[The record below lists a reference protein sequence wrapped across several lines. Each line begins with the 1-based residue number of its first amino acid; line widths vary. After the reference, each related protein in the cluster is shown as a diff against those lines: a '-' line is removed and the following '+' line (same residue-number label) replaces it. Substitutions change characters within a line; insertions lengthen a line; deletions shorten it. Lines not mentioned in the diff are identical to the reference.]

1 MNHPAAVDGFFKD
14 FRMKLTDSIPGHR
27 DAHRH
32 FLRLALLL
40 ALCLLL
46 TETPAWAT
54 DNTAEPVDDVRVLID
69 ISGSMKRTDPHNLR
83 RPALRLFTSLLPKG
97 THAGVWTFGQWTN
110 MLVKHGQV
118 DTPWKNKARK
128 SAGEINSLGLYTNI
142 EDVLRRATWDWKR
155 PDESSRRSLI
165 LLTDGLVDISK
176 NPAENTAS
184 RERIL
189 NDVLPRLQEAG
200 ITVHTIALSSESDAP
215 LLQQLAAAT
224 GGWFETIES
233 ADGLER
239 LFLRMFEKVSKAD
252 TLPLKDNKVS
262 IDNSIHEATFL
273 VFRKPGVGTTTIIT
287 PDGSSFGQQ
296 QLPAGVEWFED
307 ERYDL
312 ITVQNPPPGEW
323 RINADVD
330 PDNRVMVV
338 TDLRMKNTELPN
350 DLSVDQP
357 LLFTLQLE
365 QKGEI
370 IDRPDFL
377 QFVKVTLTQIAN
389 NGDEWQWR
397 LRDDG
402 KLADLAAND
411 GVFSTRLG
419 ESLVEGEHEF
429 ILDVD
434 GITFKRNKHQRV
446 KVYGQPVD
454 AQIEALGHD
463 RFALT
468 LVPYISLIDPHSMH
482 VEVEHI
488 LPNGR
493 LEKAEAAQVNT
504 AEWRLEL
511 DASDNPGEH
520 ELTAYITGQRSDGS
534 PLSVQLGPIHFEA
547 GGDTTPRARTPMRA
561 PQPEHQE
568 EPAHEP
574 PAAEPHQPSAHHKAE
589 PESATHEEKAKAEAE
604 HPTEDS
610 THTAMEGDQPPQI
623 SWGLI
628 IGSILGLTVL
638 IGGLVFGGIKLWP
651 KIQAMRKR
659 KKEDSAQQQKQEE
672 ESPAAAA
679 PAPTPEPEPEETEPD
694 TGIADVDQAI
704 DDLLSSNEPEETA
717 PETKMAELDPEL
729 DLSTGD
735 TEEPAEIKEATEMD
749 TAEEIKKPAEPEAA
763 SEEAQEIAEIP
774 EDLISLDDDD
784 TNKDDKKA

>member
-1 MNHPAAVDGFFKD
+1 
-14 FRMKLTDSIPGHR
+14 MKLTDSTPGHR
-27 DAHRH
+27 DAHCH
-32 FLRLALLL
+32 FSRLALLL
-40 ALCLLL
+40 AVCLLL
-46 TETPAWAT
+46 AGTPSRAA
-54 DNTAEPVDDVRVLID
+54 DSMAEPVDDVRVLID

-97 THAGVWTFGQWTN
+97 AHAGVWTFGQWTN

-118 DTPWKNKARK
+118 DTPWKNNARK
-128 SAGEINSLGLYTNI
+128 SAGGINSRGLYTNI

-155 PDESSRRSLI
+155 PDAGHRRSLI

-176 NPAENTAS
+176 NPAEDTAS

-189 NDVLPRLQEAG
+189 NDVLPRLQQAG

-252 TLPLKDNKVS
+252 TLPLEDNRVN

-273 VFRKPGVGTTTIIT
+273 VFRKPDAGTTTIT
-287 PDGSSFGQQ
+287 APDGGSFDRQ

-307 ERYDL
+307 ERYEL

-350 DLSVDQP
+350 DLSVGRP
-357 LLFTLQLE
+357 LLFTMQLE
-365 QKGEI
+365 QRGKI

-377 QFVKVTLTQIAN
+377 QFVKVTLTQVSA

-402 KLADLAAND
+402 KHADLTAND
-411 GVFSTRLG
+411 GIFSTRLG
-419 ESLVEGEHEF
+419 ESLIEGEHAF

-434 GITFKRNKHQRV
+434 GITFKRNKHQQV

-454 AQIEALGHD
+454 AHIEALGHD
-463 RFALT
+463 RFALII
-468 LVPYISLIDPHSMH
+468 VPYVSLIDPHSMH
-482 VEVEHI
+482 IDIEHV

-493 LEKAEAAQVNT
+493 LEKAEATQVST
-504 AEWRLEL
+504 VEWRLEL
-511 DASDNPGEH
+511 DASGSTGEH
-520 ELTAYITGQRSDGS
+520 ELTAHIRGQRSDGS
-534 PLSVQLGPIHFEA
+534 PVNVQLGPIHFA
-547 GGDTTPRARTPMRA
+547 TGGDATPHERTPMRA
-561 PQPEHQE
+561 PQPEQHE
-568 EPAHEP
+568 APAHEP
-574 PAAEPHQPSAHHKAE
+574 PVAEHQPPPVHHEAEPAAEKPKLEQPV
-589 PESATHEEKAKAEAE
+589 
-604 HPTEDS
+604 EDS
-610 THTAMEGDQPPQI
+610 GHAAEEDEHPPQI
-623 SWGLI
+623 GWGMI
-628 IGSILGLTVL
+628 IGSIVGLTVL

-659 KKEDSAQQQKQEE
+659 KEEGSAKEEKKEE
-672 ESPAAAA
+672 PPVAAATAAA
-679 PAPTPEPEPEETEPD
+679 PAPEAEEAEEAEPD
-694 TGIADVDQAI
+694 TGVPDVDQAI
-704 DDLLSSNEPEETA
+704 DELLGDSTPQET
-717 PETKMAELDPEL
+717 PRETETAELDPEL
-729 DLSTGD
+729 DLSADDG
-735 TEEPAEIKEATEMD
+735 EEPAEVKEVTEMD
-749 TAEEIKKPAEPEAA
+749 AVEEPQKTATQETVSKEAE
-763 SEEAQEIAEIP
+763 EIAEIP
-774 EDLISLDDDD
+774 EDLISLDDD
-784 TNKDDKKA
+784 NKDNKKA

>member
-1 MNHPAAVDGFFKD
+1 
-14 FRMKLTDSIPGHR
+14 MKLTDTTSGHR
-27 DAHRH
+27 NAHRH
-32 FLRLALLL
+32 FSRLALLL
-40 ALCLLL
+40 AACLLL
-46 TETPAWAT
+46 AGTPARAA
-54 DNTAEPVDDVRVLID
+54 DSTAEPADDVRVLID

-97 THAGVWTFGQWTN
+97 AHAGVWTFGQWTN

-118 DTPWKNKARK
+118 DTSWKNEART
-128 SAGEINSLGLYTNI
+128 SAGKINSRGLYTNI

-155 PDESSRRSLI
+155 PHAGHRRSLI

-176 NPAENTAS
+176 NPAENIAS

-189 NDVLPRLQEAG
+189 DDVLPRLQQAG
-200 ITVHTIALSSESDAP
+200 VTVHTIALSSESDAP

-252 TLPLKDNKVS
+252 TLPLKDNRVS

-273 VFRKPGVGTTTIIT
+273 VFRKPNAGTTTIT
-287 PDGSSFGQQ
+287 APDGSSFGRQ
-296 QLPAGVEWFED
+296 QLPTGVEWFED
-307 ERYDL
+307 ERYEL

-338 TDLRMKNTELPN
+338 TDLRVKNTELPN
-350 DLSVDQP
+350 DLSAGRP
-357 LLFTLQLE
+357 LLFTMQLE
-365 QKGEI
+365 QKGTI

-377 QFVKVTLTQIAN
+377 QFVKVTLTQISAT
-389 NGDEWQWR
+389 GDEWQWR

-402 KLADLAAND
+402 KHADLTAND

-419 ESLVEGEHEF
+419 ESLIEGEHEF

-434 GITFKRNKHQRV
+434 GITFKRNKHQQI

-454 AQIEALGHD
+454 AQLEALGHD
-463 RFALT
+463 RFALVI
-468 LVPYISLIDPHSMH
+468 VPYVSLIDPHSMH
-482 VEVEHI
+482 VDVEHV

-493 LEKAEAAQVNT
+493 LEKAKATQVST

-511 DASDNPGEH
+511 DASGSIGEH
-520 ELTAYITGQRSDGS
+520 ELTAHIRGQRRDGS
-534 PLSVQLGPIHFEA
+534 PVSVQLGPIHFAA
-547 GGDTTPRARTPMRA
+547 GGDATPHERAPMRA
-561 PQPEHQE
+561 PPPEQHE
-568 EPAHEP
+568 KPVHEP
-574 PAAEPHQPSAHHKAE
+574 PATEHQSPSAHHEAGPAAE
-589 PESATHEEKAKAEAE
+589 KPKPE
-604 HPTEDS
+604 HPVEDS
-610 THTAMEGDQPPQI
+610 GHATEEDEHPPQI
-623 SWGLI
+623 GWGMI
-628 IGSILGLTVL
+628 IGSIVGLAVL

-651 KIQAMRKR
+651 KIQAMHKR
-659 KKEDSAQQQKQEE
+659 ENSTEEENKE
-672 ESPAAAA
+672 ESPVAAA
-679 PAPTPEPEPEETEPD
+679 PAPEAEPD
-694 TGIADVDQAI
+694 TGVPDVDQAI
-704 DDLLSSNEPEETA
+704 DELLADSTPQETPKETETA
-717 PETKMAELDPEL
+717 KLDPEL
-729 DLSTGD
+729 DLSADDGEKPTE
-735 TEEPAEIKEATEMD
+735 TEEAREVDA
-749 TAEEIKKPAEPEAA
+749 AEEAQKTTVQETL

-784 TNKDDKKA
+784 KDNKKA

>member
-1 MNHPAAVDGFFKD
+1 
-14 FRMKLTDSIPGHR
+14 MKLTDSTLGHR
-27 DAHRH
+27 NAHRH
-32 FLRLALLL
+32 FLPLTLLL

-46 TETPAWAT
+46 VESPARAT
-54 DNTAEPVDDVRVLID
+54 DNAAEPVDDVRVLID
-69 ISGSMKRTDPHNLR
+69 ISGSMKRTDPQNLR

-118 DTPWKNKARK
+118 NTSWKNKARNG
-128 SAGEINSLGLYTNI
+128 AGKINSLGLYTNI
-142 EDVLRRATWDWKR
+142 EDVLRRATWDWKH
-155 PDESSRRSLI
+155 PDSGHRRSLI

-189 NDVLPRLQEAG
+189 NDVLPRLQQAG

-239 LFLRMFEKVSKAD
+239 LFLRMFEKVSKTD

-273 VFRKPGVGTTTIIT
+273 VFRKPGASTTTIIT
-287 PDGSSFGQQ
+287 PDGSSFDQQ

-307 ERYDL
+307 ERYEL

-350 DLSVDQP
+350 DLSVGRP
-357 LLFTLQLE
+357 LLFTMQLE
-365 QKGEI
+365 QKGKI

-377 QFVKVTLTQIAN
+377 QFVKVTLTQIAD

-411 GVFSTRLG
+411 GIFSTRLG
-419 ESLVEGEHEF
+419 ESLIEGEHEF

-454 AQIEALGHD
+454 AQLEALGHD

-468 LVPYISLIDPHSMH
+468 VVPYVSLIDPHSMH
-482 VEVEHI
+482 IDIEHVR
-488 LPNGR
+488 PNGR
-493 LEKAEAAQVNT
+493 LEKTEAAQVST

-520 ELTAYITGQRSDGS
+520 ELTAYISGQRSDGS
-534 PLSVQLGPIHFEA
+534 PLSVQLGPIHFA
-547 GGDTTPRARTPMRA
+547 TGSDATPLERAPMRA
-561 PQPEHQE
+561 PQPEQHE

-574 PAAEPHQPSAHHKAE
+574 PVAEHQPPPVHHEAEPAAHEKEPKPETPHPVEDSAH
-589 PESATHEEKAKAEAE
+589 ATEEDER
-604 HPTEDS
+604 
-610 THTAMEGDQPPQI
+610 PPQI

-628 IGSILGLTVL
+628 IGSIVGLTIL
-638 IGGLVFGGIKLWP
+638 IGGLVFGGIRLWP

-659 KKEDSAQQQKQEE
+659 KKEDPAGEE
-672 ESPAAAA
+672 KKEASPTATAA
-679 PAPTPEPEPEETEPD
+679 TSEPEAETEEMQPD
-694 TGIADVDQAI
+694 TGVPDVDQAI
-704 DDLLSSNEPEETA
+704 DELLGDSKPQETSQ
-717 PETKMAELDPEL
+717 ETEITELDPEL
-729 DLSTGD
+729 DLGSDDGKESVET
-735 TEEPAEIKEATEMD
+735 KEATEID
-749 TAEEIKKPAEPEAA
+749 AVEESKKATEPETAGA
-763 SEEAQEIAEIP
+763 EAQEIAEIP

-784 TNKDDKKA
+784 KDNKKTT

>member
-1 MNHPAAVDGFFKD
+1 
-14 FRMKLTDSIPGHR
+14 MKLTDSTPGHR
-27 DAHRH
+27 DARH
-32 FLRLALLL
+32 YFSRLAALL
-40 ALCLLL
+40 AFCLLL
-46 TETPAWAT
+46 VASPTRAAN
-54 DNTAEPVDDVRVLID
+54 NTAEPVDDVRVLID

-118 DTPWKNKARK
+118 DTPWKNNARN
-128 SAGEINSLGLYTNI
+128 STGEINSRGLYTNI

-155 PDESSRRSLI
+155 PDDSSRRSLI

-176 NPAENTAS
+176 NPAENAAS

-189 NDVLPRLQEAG
+189 NEVLPRLQQAG

-239 LFLRMFEKVSKAD
+239 LFLRMFEKVSTAD
-252 TLPLKDNKVS
+252 TLPLNDNRVS

-273 VFRKPGVGTTTIIT
+273 VFRKPGAGITTIIA
-287 PDGSSFGQQ
+287 PDGSSFGRQ

-307 ERYDL
+307 QRYDL

-357 LLFTLQLE
+357 LLFTMQLE
-365 QKGEI
+365 QKGKI
-370 IDRPDFL
+370 IDHPDFL
-377 QFVKVTLTQIAN
+377 QFVKVTLTQISD

-402 KLADLAAND
+402 KQADLAAND
-411 GVFSTRLG
+411 GIFSTRLG
-419 ESLVEGEHEF
+419 ESLIEGEHEF

-454 AQIEALGHD
+454 VHLEALGHD

-468 LVPYISLIDPHSMH
+468 IVPYVSLIDPHSMH
-482 VEVEHI
+482 VDIEHI

-493 LEKAEAAQVNT
+493 LEKTAAAPVNA

-511 DASDNPGEH
+511 DAGGSTGEH
-520 ELTAYITGQRSDGS
+520 ELTAYIRGQRSDGS
-534 PLSVQLGPIHFEA
+534 PVSVQLGPIRFEV
-547 GGDTTPRARTPMRA
+547 GGDTTPPKRAPMRP
-561 PQPEHQE
+561 PQPEPQE

-574 PAAEPHQPSAHHKAE
+574 PTVEHHQPPVHHEAE
-589 PESATHEEKAKAEAE
+589 PEPATHEEKPQPKAEQ
-604 HPTEDS
+604 PDEDS
-610 THTAMEGDQPPQI
+610 THATEEGDHPPQI

-628 IGSILGLTVL
+628 IGGIVGLTVL
-638 IGGLVFGGIKLWP
+638 IGGMVFSGVKLWP

-659 KKEDSAQQQKQEE
+659 KKEDSTQQEKQA
-672 ESPAAAA
+672 ESPAAA
-679 PAPTPEPEPEETEPD
+679 PVPTPEPEEPEPD
-694 TGIADVDQAI
+694 TGVPDVDQAI
-704 DDLLSSNEPEETA
+704 DELLSSNEPEETTR
-717 PETKMAELDPEL
+717 ETETAELDPDL
-729 DLSTGD
+729 DLGSD
-735 TEEPAEIKEATEMD
+735 DAAEPAEVEEATEMD
-749 TAEEIKKPAEPEAA
+749 TTEESKKPTEPETA

-784 TNKDDKKA
+784 SDNKDRKA

>member
-1 MNHPAAVDGFFKD
+1 
-14 FRMKLTDSIPGHR
+14 MKLTDSIPGHR
-27 DAHRH
+27 NAHRH
-32 FLRLALLL
+32 FSPLALLL
-40 ALCLLL
+40 AFCLLL
-46 TETPAWAT
+46 GGPPAQAT

-97 THAGVWTFGQWTN
+97 AHAGVWTFGQWTN

-118 DTPWKNKARK
+118 DTPWKNNARK
-128 SAGEINSLGLYTNI
+128 SAGEINSRGLYTNI

-155 PDESSRRSLI
+155 PDDGSRRSLI

-176 NPAENTAS
+176 NPAENAAS

-189 NDVLPRLQEAG
+189 NDVLPRLQQAG

-273 VFRKPGVGTTTIIT
+273 VFRKPGTGGTTIIA

-350 DLSVDQP
+350 DLSVEQP
-357 LLFTLQLE
+357 LLFTMQLE
-365 QKGEI
+365 QKGKI

-377 QFVKVTLTQIAN
+377 QFVKVTLTQISD

-402 KLADLAAND
+402 RHADLTAND
-411 GVFSTRLG
+411 GIFSTRLG

-454 AQIEALGHD
+454 AQLEALGHD

-468 LVPYISLIDPHSMH
+468 IVPYVSLIDPHSMRVDIEH
-482 VEVEHI
+482 V

-493 LEKAEAAQVNT
+493 LEKTEAAQVST

-511 DASDNPGEH
+511 DASDNTGEH
-520 ELTAYITGQRSDGS
+520 ELTAYISGQRSDGS
-534 PLSVQLGPIHFEA
+534 PVSVQLGPIRFEA
-547 GGDTTPRARTPMRA
+547 GGDATPHERAPMRA
-561 PQPEHQE
+561 PQPEPQE

-574 PAAEPHQPSAHHKAE
+574 PAAEHHQPPAHHPAE
-589 PESATHEEKAKAEAE
+589 PEPAAHEEKPLPKAE
-604 HPTEDS
+604 HPVEDS
-610 THTAMEGDQPPQI
+610 THAAEEGKHPPQI

-628 IGSILGLTVL
+628 IGSIVGLTVL

-651 KIQAMRKR
+651 KIQAMHKR
-659 KKEDSAQQQKQEE
+659 KKEDAAQQEKQEE
-672 ESPAAAA
+672 SPAAA
-679 PAPTPEPEPEETEPD
+679 PAPTPEPEPEEPEPD
-694 TGIADVDQAI
+694 TGVPDVDQAI
-704 DDLLSSNEPEETA
+704 DELLSSNEPEETSQ
-717 PETKMAELDPEL
+717 ETETAELDPDL
-729 DLSTGD
+729 DLGAD
-735 TEEPAEIKEATEMD
+735 DGEEPVEVKEATEMD
-749 TAEEIKKPAEPEAA
+749 AEEEIKKAAEPETA

-784 TNKDDKKA
+784 KDNKKA